1 MAAAWRINGA
11 IIGNATT
18 TTLAVVAPTTGVIA
32 DDIFICGVLG
42 KDNQVITAP
51 ANWTKF
57 VEVNNTANQRATLA
71 WKRVVGGDPG
81 ATFNFTKPT
90 DNNLLFCGFIACF
103 SGCLIAATPIDASTP
118 TTSANASSDTVTY
131 ATFDPAETAAHV
143 VAWGFYNNDLTTAGA
158 IAGTDPT
165 FTNRADLEVPTGTDG
180 SQFMYDGSSSG
191 AATGARSHST
201 TSTVD
206 DINIGV
212 LFGLI
217 AEPPPVFPYPGT
229 RRRTM
234 QSLLAVNLPILGRVA
249 LLG

>member
-1 MAAAWRINGA
+1 
-11 IIGNATT
+11 
-18 TTLAVVAPTTGVIA
+18 
-32 DDIFICGVLG
+32 
-42 KDNQVITAP
+42 
-51 ANWTKF
+51 
-57 VEVNNTANQRATLA
+57 
-71 WKRVVGGDPG
+71 
-81 ATFNFTKPT
+81 
-90 DNNLLFCGFIACF
+90 
-103 SGCLIAATPIDASTP
+103 
-118 TTSANASSDTVTY
+118 
-131 ATFDPAETAAHV
+131 
-143 VAWGFYNNDLTTAGA
+143 
-158 IAGTDPT
+158 
-165 FTNRADLEVPTGTDG
+165 
-180 SQFMYDGSSSG
+180 MYDGSSSG